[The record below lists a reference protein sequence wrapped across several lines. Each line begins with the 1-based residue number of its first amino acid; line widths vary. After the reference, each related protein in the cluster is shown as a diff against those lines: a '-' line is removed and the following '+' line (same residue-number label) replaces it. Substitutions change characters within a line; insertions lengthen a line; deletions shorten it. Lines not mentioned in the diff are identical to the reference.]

1 MATHPAPDV
10 WEVQGKRIDLPVR
23 VENASI
29 AGAAWRPPRSAV
41 DAQLEPYGLRSAGR
55 RGKGLA
61 MLLCVVYPE
70 EFVLGGYDEV
80 GIGVYASPRSGTVP
94 GGSGL
99 FVLELPVTG
108 SFTREAGREIWGLP
122 KWLMSSTAEIGGS
135 RSTMVMIDDGAPVMD
150 AMIRTGALPIP
161 LSVPSKGRTWAR
173 AEDGPHAGRLLRGG
187 TSMRFHGLRLGR
199 GRGTTITWGEHR
211 MADRARALGMEGQP
225 FATFSAERLT
235 ASFGESHVVEG

>member
-10 WEVQGKRIDLPVR
+10 WEVQGKQIDLPVR

-80 GIGVYASPRSGTVP
+80 GIGVYASPVSGTVP

-108 SFTREAGREIWGLP
+108 AFTREAGREIWGLP
-122 KWLMSSTAEIGGS
+122 SG
-135 RSTMVMIDDGAPVMD
+135 
-150 AMIRTGALPIP
+150 
-161 LSVPSKGRTWAR
+161 
-173 AEDGPHAGRLLRGG
+173 
-187 TSMRFHGLRLGR
+187 
-199 GRGTTITWGEHR
+199 
-211 MADRARALGMEGQP
+211 
-225 FATFSAERLT
+225 
-235 ASFGESHVVEG
+235 